1 MVDIVLL
8 IAYTIILQ
16 SKPSKYSQIYA
27 FKLFHKNES
36 PVSRAGS
43 FVTPSGLLSQSSLGD
58 DGLCRPPGSSARPQ
72 AEAPPVDKEGTL
84 RNTDWLEA
92 DRTRKAEAREGRADL
107 GARSRIPEYG
117 SAKTRDRVCF
127 ISNGVGE
134 LCLLRNKQLSRFD
147 DVNKK
152 EQKGATFGDGSG
164 IQQRITQ
171 WLPPLSM
178 LTEKD
183 DVTCWFARL
192 EAVS

>member
-16 SKPSKYSQIYA
+16 NQ
-27 FKLFHKNES
+27 
-36 PVSRAGS
+36 
-43 FVTPSGLLSQSSLGD
+43 
-58 DGLCRPPGSSARPQ
+58 
-72 AEAPPVDKEGTL
+72 
-84 RNTDWLEA
+84 
-92 DRTRKAEAREGRADL
+92 EGRADL
-107 GARSRIPEYG
+107 GARSRIPGLLYQ
-117 SAKTRDRVCF
+117 AHLDLR
-127 ISNGVGE
+127 IGV
-134 LCLLRNKQLSRFD
+134 RLSRFD